1 MTTLEIELPD
11 TTARAAREAGLLTSA
26 ALDRL
31 LGDALRRRAAADR
44 LLSVANRV
52 AATGATAMP
61 MAEIAA
67 ETRAAR
73 VARRDASGR

>member
-44 LLSVANRV
+44 
-52 AATGATAMP
+52 
-61 MAEIAA
+61 
-67 ETRAAR
+67 
-73 VARRDASGR
+73 